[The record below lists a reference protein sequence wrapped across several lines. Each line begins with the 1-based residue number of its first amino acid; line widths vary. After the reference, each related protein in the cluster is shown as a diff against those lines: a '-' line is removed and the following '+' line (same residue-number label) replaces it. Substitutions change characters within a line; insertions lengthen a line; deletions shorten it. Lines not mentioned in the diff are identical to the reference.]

1 MLSLR
6 PSFVIFRSS
15 PNTRYISTSY
25 LFRAYHVILVP
36 ALFRLLPSS
45 GNHRS
50 GNERNQ
56 TSNSLTLLAGAGK
69 PHLLPTNIQ
78 SSSSSERQTEFDRT
92 QTKKPKLD
100 QTTTIP
106 PHTSTCHLQGYLLVQ
121 TRGHVHS
128 VTPPQPTMASQLTET
143 LGKLGMFLQPQTPTH
158 DYEGLEYR
166 WKSLVF
172 RPALFHREAI
182 MAGFMGLLLLTYLLG
197 KKWNEQ
203 KARAW

>member
-36 ALFRLLPSS
+36 AVFRLLPSS

-69 PHLLPTNIQ
+69 LHLLPTNIQ

-92 QTKKPKLD
+92 RTKNQKLE

-106 PHTSTCHLQGYLLVQ
+106 PYLYLSFARIPSSPD
-121 TRGHVHS
+121 TR
-128 VTPPQPTMASQLTET
+128 TRT
-143 LGKLGMFLQPQTPTH
+143 LGNTSVAHHGFPTNRNPRKTRH
-158 DYEGLEYR
+158 
-166 WKSLVF
+166 VP
-172 RPALFHREAI
+172 PASDP
-182 MAGFMGLLLLTYLLG
+182 Y
-197 KKWNEQ
+197 
-203 KARAW
+203 ARL